1 MRLAT
6 PDDQDAVVAL
16 TTAAYAPY
24 TALRGSPPIPV
35 TENYAPRIAA
45 GEVWLL
51 GDAHGLAGLIV
62 LERHLDHAMIFSV
75 AVAPDRQGSGL
86 GSRLLRFAEDQARE
100 WELTDLRLYTNA
112 LMEKNI
118 AIYTAKG
125 YREAGRRAHPD
136 RPGFTIVDMAKKP

>member
-6 PDDQDAVVAL
+6 PDDQEAVVAL

-51 GDAHGLAGLIV
+51 EDPNGLAGLIV
-62 LERHLDHAMIFSV
+62 LERHPDHAMIFSV
-75 AVAPDRQGSGL
+75 AVAPDRQGNRF
-86 GSRLLRFAEDQARE
+86 GSRLLRFAEDKARE
-100 WELTDLRLYTNA
+100 WRVTDLRLYTNA

-125 YREAGRRAHPD
+125 YRETSRRSHPN
-136 RPGFTIVDMAKKP
+136 RPGFTVVDMAKQV